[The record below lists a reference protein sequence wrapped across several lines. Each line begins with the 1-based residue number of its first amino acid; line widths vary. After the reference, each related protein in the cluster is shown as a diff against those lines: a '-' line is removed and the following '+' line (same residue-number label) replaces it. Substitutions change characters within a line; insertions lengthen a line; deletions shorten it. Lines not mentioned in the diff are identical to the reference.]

1 MKIKKGKILEVKNL
15 NVRYGLKE
23 IPIIK
28 NFNLEIVRGDHL
40 AIIGPSG
47 CGKTTFAKSLVNI
60 LPENAIREG
69 YIKISGTDP
78 RKNNKKES
86 QLFRRNTFGFIYQD
100 SIKKLNPL
108 MKVRDHLKELFK
120 THYQNR
126 PPEIINELVKEV
138 FLKVG
143 IEDNR
148 IDSYPHE
155 FSGGMR
161 QRVSIAMAL
170 ALKPKL
176 LIADEPTT
184 SLDTK
189 TSFEI
194 MNEILDLC
202 NKFGTTL
209 ILISHDI
216 NLAAKWCKRVAIID
230 KGSIVEQG
238 AIDEILKSP
247 KSNIGIKLVNA
258 SKIVLEPNAKYSTQN
273 DIVLEVNSLRHW
285 YKLNSSIF
293 STNWNKALNEVS
305 FKLYKNET
313 LGIVGSSGSG
323 KSTLCRALIGLLKVR
338 GGEIKIY
345 KKNLE
350 SKSDVS
356 YKNHKII
363 QIIFQDPFSSLNP
376 KMTIRNALRDI
387 FLIQKISDKKQI
399 DKAIQSI
406 FRNLDL
412 PLTKEF
418 LNSYPMQLSGGQ
430 LQRVSLARS
439 LLLRPKILICDE
451 SVNMLDASVKIE
463 ILELLRFIQVKM
475 NLTIIFITHDLGIA
489 KRFCDRL
496 LVMNNGKIV
505 DQGDSATIFSN
516 TKNTY
521 TKSLINASLNLNSL

>member
-1 MKIKKGKILEVKNL
+1 MEINKEKIIVIKNL
-15 NVRYGLKE
+15 TVKYGLKQQ
-23 IPIIK
+23 PIIK
-28 NFNLEIVRGDHL
+28 NFNLEIDSGDHL

-47 CGKTTFAKSLVNI
+47 CGKTTFAKTLVNI
-60 LPENAIREG
+60 LPDKAASKG
-69 YIKISGTDP
+69 FLSISNIDP
-78 RKNNKKES
+78 RKINNKEA
-86 QLFRRNTFGFIYQD
+86 QLFRRKNFGFIYQD

-108 MKVRDHLKELFK
+108 MRVGDHLYELFK
-120 THYQNR
+120 THDQTKSSLL
-126 PPEIINELVKEV
+126 IKKLVKEV
-138 FLKVG
+138 FQKVG
-143 IEDNR
+143 IEESR
-148 IDSYPHE
+148 LDSFPHQ

-194 MNEILDLC
+194 MQEIIHLC
-202 NKFGTTL
+202 NEFDTTL

-216 NLAAKWCKRVAIID
+216 NLAAKWCKKVAIIE
-230 KGSIVEQG
+230 KGSIMEKGNIEDIFQ
-238 AIDEILKSP
+238 SP
-247 KSNIGIKLVNA
+247 KSNIGKKLVNA
-258 SKIVLEPNAKYSTQN
+258 SKIVLEPNTKNIIQN
-273 DIVLEVNSLRHW
+273 EVILEVNNLRHW

-293 STNWNKALNEVS
+293 RNKWNKALNEVS

-338 GGEIKIY
+338 GGEIKVFDKNKQYI
-345 KKNLE
+345 KK
-350 SKSDVS
+350 KS
-356 YKNHKII
+356 YKNYKNI

-376 KMTIRNALRDI
+376 KMTIKNLLEDI
-387 FLIQKISDKKQI
+387 FFIQKISDKRKI
-399 DKAIQSI
+399 EKEIKFI
-406 FRNLDL
+406 FRKLNL
-412 PLTKEF
+412 PLKNDF
-418 LNSYPMQLSGGQ
+418 FNSYPSQLSGGQ
-430 LQRVSLARS
+430 LQRISLARA
-439 LLLRPKILICDE
+439 LLLKPKILICDE
-451 SVNMLDASVKIE
+451 SVNMLDAYVKIE
-463 ILELLRFIQVKM
+463 ILQLLRDLQYKM

-505 DQGDSATIFSN
+505 DEGESSTIFTQ

-521 TKSLINASLNLNSL
+521 TKSLINSSLNLI